1 MLPTCAV
8 TQPEMRVRSTL
19 SPYLHR
25 GPAVVQFETIPVHRG
40 VGAWARASRIALAC
54 MQDRRCQY
62 QQMRQYFSIRIRGR
76 QRAGCGRD
84 GSVALAARK
93 LAPERITGRGRQ
105 PPPCLPTLSDMPKRI
120 HCTNHIVR
128 CAVHS
133 SVLAPGLEAYEFCSP
148 MIAWYQRHLQA

>member
-25 GPAVVQFETIPVHRG
+25 GPVVVQFETIPVHRG

-54 MQDRRCQY
+54 MQDRRCRY

-76 QRAGCGRD
+76 QRAGCGRVRLSGVSRAQAGPRANPRPWETASATLANIERYAKAHPLHQSYCALSCALQRA
-84 GSVALAARK
+84 GSRPGGLRVL
-93 LAPERITGRGRQ
+93 L
-105 PPPCLPTLSDMPKRI
+105 
-120 HCTNHIVR
+120 TNDSLV
-128 CAVHS
+128 
-133 SVLAPGLEAYEFCSP
+133 
-148 MIAWYQRHLQA
+148 